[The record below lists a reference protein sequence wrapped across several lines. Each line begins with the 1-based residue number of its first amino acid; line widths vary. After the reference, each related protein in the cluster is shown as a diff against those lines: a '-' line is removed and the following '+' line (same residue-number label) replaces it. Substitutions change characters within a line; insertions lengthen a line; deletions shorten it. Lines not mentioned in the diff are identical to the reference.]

1 MNDATSAANC
11 SRVFIEKVTG
21 KLMLTNSSEMPVEVK
36 IYVVKCKIETSTSP
50 IDAWSSGLTKN
61 RITGDNV

>member
-1 MNDATSAANC
+1 
-11 SRVFIEKVTG
+11 
-21 KLMLTNSSEMPVEVK
+21 MLTNSSEMPVEVK

-61 RITGDNV
+61 RITGDNVNNIGSSPMLSYDFN